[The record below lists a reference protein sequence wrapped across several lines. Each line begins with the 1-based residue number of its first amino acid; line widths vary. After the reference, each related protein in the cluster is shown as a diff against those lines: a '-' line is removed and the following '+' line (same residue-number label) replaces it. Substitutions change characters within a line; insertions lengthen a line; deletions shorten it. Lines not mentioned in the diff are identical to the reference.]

1 MNSMTGYGRGS
12 ARAGDREITVDLS
25 SVNRRNLE
33 ISISLPREW
42 QALER
47 QISGRIRAAVGRGRV
62 HALVQVQGEA
72 GSGEFAWE
80 DNAVERTLDRLE
92 ELARRHHV
100 EVEKSGDLLLQI
112 ACLNRAS
119 GPSLPLQSAEGS
131 IESALGDALGELN
144 LMRAKEGAA
153 LEADI
158 VSRVQSIRECVKSIV
173 SVAEDVVPHYGM
185 ALLKRLAKAG
195 LELDLDDERVLKEIA
210 IFADRCD
217 ISEELT
223 RLLSHLDQFE
233 ATLAEDGL
241 IGRKLEFILQ
251 ELNREVNTIGSK
263 GNCLEIS
270 KRVFDCKNELERI
283 REQVLNVE

>member
-12 ARAGDREITVDLS
+12 AQAGDREITVDLS

-47 QISGRIRAAVGRGRV
+47 QISGRIRAAVRRGRV
-62 HALVQVQGEA
+62 QTLVQVQVLS
-72 GSGEFAWE
+72 GSDEFAWDE
-80 DNAVERTLDRLE
+80 SAVERTLDRLE

-131 IESALGDALGELN
+131 IESALGEAIRQLN

-153 LEADI
+153 LAAD
-158 VSRVQSIRECVKSIV
+158 VASRVQSIRESVKSIE
-173 SVAEDVVPHYGM
+173 SAAEGVVPQYRG

-223 RLLSHLDQFE
+223 RLLSHLNQFE
-233 ATLAEDGL
+233 ETLAEDGL

-251 ELNREVNTIGSK
+251 ELNREVTTIGSK

>member
-131 IESALGDALGELN
+131 IESALGDALGELD

-158 VSRVQSIRECVKSIV
+158 ASRVQSIRACVKSIE
-173 SVAEDVVPHYGM
+173 SVAEDVVPHYRM